1 MTHEVNTKWQSGLTF
16 ESAIG
21 DHKII
26 MDAEGKGPKPK
37 PLLLSALAGCT
48 GMDIASLI
56 KKMKIE
62 VEDFDIHVKAEMTE
76 EHPKYYKKIHIV
88 YTFSGDNLNTKKIER
103 AVELSQEKYCGI
115 SEMLRKSSEL
125 TYEIV
130 YKEK

>member
-1 MTHEVNTKWQSGLTF
+1 MIHEVNTKWQSDLTF
-16 ESAIG
+16 ESTIG
-21 DHKII
+21 EHKII

-48 GMDIASLI
+48 GMDIASLM
-56 KKMKIE
+56 KKMK
-62 VEDFDIHVKAEMTE
+62 VEADDFVIKIKAEMTE
-76 EHPKYYKKIHIV
+76 EHPKYYSKIHMI
-88 YTFSGDNLNTKKIER
+88 YSFTGSNLNKKKIER

-130 YKEK
+130 YNER